1 MGHDNKESEAKEE
14 VVLKNCRLVI
24 TKDENGRLLEKVD
37 ILLKDGHIIEIG
49 TIKDKK
55 GIILD
60 CSNALITPGFTDAH
74 MHLICHDMT
83 KAHSFARMVL
93 LSALVNGVTNAVIF
107 TNVPNVVMATAKEVG
122 IHVRLAISPEE
133 YKRFSNREMANTII
147 SIEDPLSL
155 PDLIESIDCVVE
167 LHIHISESRNEVFT
181 FKRKYK
187 RTPIAWLLDRNLSVE
202 KVYLVNPNW
211 IASWELELFKKLK
224 PCIIWS
230 PSTSMYRALDGFF
243 PYKELSALSVPLAI
257 GSCDSASL
265 SISLLDELKIGSLL
279 LKYNYWDPSLYI
291 SLNAVTTVGERIMGV
306 PVGCVKIGYLA
317 DLILF
322 DIKRLMAKGLDLKN
336 IERAFIEK
344 VSSHDIMMV
353 ISRGN
358 VAYSRS
364 RLPQVLEGVY

>member
-24 TKDENGRLLEKVD
+24 TKDENGRLLENVD
-37 ILLKDGHIIEIG
+37 IHVEDGYITEIG
-49 TIKDKK
+49 TVKDKK

-60 CSNALITPGFTDAH
+60 CSNAFITPSFTDAH
-74 MHLICHDMT
+74 MHLICHDVA
-83 KAHSFARMVL
+83 KARSFARMVL
-93 LSALVNGVTNAVIF
+93 LSALVNGITNAVVF
-107 TNVPNVVMATAKEVG
+107 TNVPNVVMAIAKEVG
-122 IHVRLAISPEE
+122 IRVRLAVSPEE
-133 YKRFSNREMANTII
+133 YKRFGNRGMMRTVI

-155 PDLIESIDCVVE
+155 PDLIESIDRAVE

-202 KVYLVNPNW
+202 KVSLVNPNW

-243 PYKELSALSVPLAI
+243 PYKELSDLRVPLAI
-257 GSCDSASL
+257 GSCDSTNL

-291 SLNAVTTVGERIMGV
+291 SLNAITAVGERIMGI
-306 PVGCVKIGYLA
+306 PVGRIKVGYLA
-317 DLILF
+317 DLIMF
-322 DIKRLMAKGLDLKN
+322 DVKRLVAKGLDLKN
-336 IERAFIEK
+336 IERTFIER

-353 ISRGN
+353 ISKGSI
-358 VAYSRS
+358 AYSRS
-364 RLPQVLEGVY
+364 RLPHVLEDVY